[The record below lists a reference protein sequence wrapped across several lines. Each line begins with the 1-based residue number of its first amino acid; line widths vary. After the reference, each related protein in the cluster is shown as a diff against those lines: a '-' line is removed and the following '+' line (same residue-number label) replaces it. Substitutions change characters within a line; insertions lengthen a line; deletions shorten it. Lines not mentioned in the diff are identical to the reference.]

1 MCGRYRLTNPERYGE
16 LNDVRLGGG
25 IPRRFNISPTQKVLV
40 VLDESPHESTEV
52 RWGLIP
58 SWASDRKIAS
68 SLINARCETVATKP
82 AFRTAFKKRR
92 CLVPAD
98 GFYEWQKVGT
108 GKQPYN
114 IGMKNGEP
122 FAFAGL
128 WETWQDPE
136 SKEQVRTCSIIT
148 TSPNELTAPIH
159 DRMPV
164 ILSKE
169 KRAAWLEP
177 GRDVEELKSFLVP
190 YPASQMDAYPIS
202 PLVGSPKIDD
212 PKLIERYEPAALPQ
226 KPQKIQPDAGQE
238 QGSLF

>member
-1 MCGRYRLTNPERYGE
+1 MCGRYRLTNADEYGE

-25 IPRRFNISPTQKVLV
+25 PLPARYNIAPTQTVFV
-40 VLDESPHESTEV
+40 VLDESPHEFTPV

-58 SWASDRKIAS
+58 SWAKDKKIAS
-68 SLINARCETVATKP
+68 SLINARYETVAEKP

-98 GFYEWQKVGT
+98 GFYEWQKIGA

-114 IGMKNGEP
+114 IGLNDNEP

-128 WETWQDPE
+128 WEIWNDPE
-136 SKEQVRTCSIIT
+136 SGQPLRTCSIIT
-148 TSPNELTAPIH
+148 TTPNELTAPIH

-164 ILSKE
+164 ILPKE
-169 KRAAWLEP
+169 RRKAWLEP

-190 YPASQMDAYPIS
+190 FDAARMHAYPIS
-202 PLVGSPKIDD
+202 ARVGSPKFDD
-212 PKLIERYEPAALPQ
+212 PKIIEPLATQAP
-226 KPQKIQPDAGQE
+226 
-238 QGSLF
+238 LF